1 LQQTAVGVRARD
13 ISTVTEDLKERGLYK
28 QGMSEVAQR
37 REMESS
43 LRLEDEKKQMEVLM
57 RDRRFEGRGGKV
69 SEDIGRVLIDTLHV
83 PMWMIEKAL
92 HVLYSVAHN
101 NKTKKNRPPECSVK

>member
-1 LQQTAVGVRARD
+1 MQQTAVGVRARD

-28 QGMSEVAQR
+28 QRMSEVAQR

-57 RDRRFEGRGGKV
+57 RDRRFEGRGGQ
-69 SEDIGRVLIDTLHV
+69 G
-83 PMWMIEKAL
+83 
-92 HVLYSVAHN
+92 
-101 NKTKKNRPPECSVK
+101 